1 MLTFREFKQTIE
13 EQKDTT
19 IVIDDI
25 PDQTMQSLDT
35 INDTLDK
42 ITDRKFVNSAVF
54 INTVRA
60 TLERFG
66 IILPPEH
73 QMAMLSSDSE
83 TVYALGDTNQNLYI
97 THDTYEGQVEG
108 YAQIVNDEDL
118 HDLMNAADDD
128 DEEEEDDSEEEDD
141 GEEEVQPRRWIPPAR
156 RDDDSGNTSE
166 Y

>member
-1 MLTFREFKQTIE
+1 MLTFTQFKKKLDE
-13 EQKDTT
+13 EKDST

-25 PDQTMQSLDT
+25 PDQTMQSLDM

-42 ITDRKFVNSAVF
+42 ITDRQFVNSAVF

-73 QMAMLSSDSE
+73 QMAMLNSESE
-83 TVYALGDTNQNLYI
+83 TVYALGDTDMNLYI

-108 YAQIVNDEDL
+108 YAQIVSDSDL
-118 HDLMNAADDD
+118 HDLMNSTD
-128 DEEEEDDSEEEDD
+128 DEEEEDDEEE
-141 GEEEVQPRRWIPPAR
+141 PRRWIPPAR
-156 RDDDSGNTSE
+156 RDDDSGDTSE